1 MSSSSSGP
9 VSAYRLD
16 ELGWL
21 QFDRLC
27 ALLIEAEAGVRDLDW
42 NGASDT
48 WCMTTVQE
56 PIVVGSRGS
65 RMDGPVT
72 IAAFW
77 IPDDAPPGAR
87 LSELAVRMASMLDAS
102 GDSGSAQV
110 LVLTNLETVRVDT
123 VFRAQAFVRQ
133 RRLVVMGAGEIGAS
147 LDRHPGLRSALP
159 SVLGLR
165 DLRPLID
172 ADVLGRSSLDLERA
186 QELARVFWPT
196 RAYDRARL
204 VLEAHRFV
212 VLTGPPEMGKTA
224 IAQMLAL
231 AKMTDGWEVHECT
244 DPDQVWRLF
253 DRERR
258 QVFVADDAFGS
269 TEYRPDSAERWA
281 LALGRLLGAL
291 DANHWL
297 IWTSRPAPLK
307 AGLRRVQREQG
318 AERFPT
324 PGEVLVD
331 ASDLDLQEKT
341 LILYRHA
348 KAHGMS
354 GAGRTLL
361 RSAGVSI
368 VEHPHFTPERIR
380 RFITDR
386 VSELPD
392 LAAHGPELDVL
403 LLVVHEL
410 ASPTDA
416 MRTSFNALATEH
428 RDLLVALL
436 DAPAGL
442 IDERELAATV
452 RRHRSGG
459 LSLPPGELIDR
470 LTDHFVRVTPFG
482 IGWVHPSWRD
492 LVIEQLRADESA
504 RQRFLA
510 QCGVDGVT
518 LALSQEGGGSGE
530 RNLPL
535 LETDADWDH
544 LGDRMPDLIRELEPR
559 DLSRVLLTLDTA
571 LDSIEDRTQLREAQ
585 NLAVH
590 LLNATRRMWNQ
601 TGETLPAFLLGGWFR
616 VSKHLTDD
624 IERPTISPTW
634 VELHPGF
641 LLMEQPDR
649 DELLRTD
656 EWLAFAQMLLE
667 YDVGVLMELG
677 FFARD
682 RDLLESLVTSLPQ
695 VAASQPDLRP
705 LSESVL
711 KRIEELVPALA
722 ERARSAFTSAGYAE
736 ELETSRWWVPHDIA
750 APPSTESVTAKTDFT
765 RDDVDR
771 VLSDL

>member
-1 MSSSSSGP
+1 MSSSSPGAVP
-9 VSAYRLD
+9 AYRLD
-16 ELGWL
+16 QLGWL

-27 ALLIEAEAGVRDLDW
+27 ALVIEAETGIGDLDW
-42 NGASDT
+42 IGASDT
-48 WCMTTVQE
+48 WCVTTV
-56 PIVVGSRGS
+56 PGPVVIGSRHS
-65 RMDGPVT
+65 RMEGPVT
-72 IAAFW
+72 VAAFW
-77 IPDDAPPGAR
+77 VADDAPVGAR
-87 LSELAVRMASMLDAS
+87 LSDLAVRMASMLDAS
-102 GDSGSAQV
+102 DDSGSAQV
-110 LVLTNLETVRVDT
+110 LVLTNLETARVDT
-123 VFRAQAFVRQ
+123 IFRAQAFVHQ
-133 RRLVVMGAGEIGAS
+133 RRLVAMGAGEIGAS
-147 LDRHPGLRSALP
+147 LDRHPSLRATLP
-159 SVLGLR
+159 SLLGLR
-165 DLRPLID
+165 DLGPLID
-172 ADVLGRSSLDLERA
+172 TDVAGRSSLDLERA

-196 RAYDRARL
+196 RAYDRARS
-204 VLEAHRFV
+204 VLETHRFV

-244 DPDQVWRLF
+244 DPDQVWRVF

-341 LILYRHA
+341 LILFRHA
-348 KAHGMS
+348 KAHGVD

-380 RFITDR
+380 RFISDR
-386 VSELPD
+386 VTELPD
-392 LAAHGPELDVL
+392 LAANGSELDVL
-403 LLVVHEL
+403 LLVVDEL
-410 ASPTDA
+410 ASPTEA
-416 MRTSFNALATEH
+416 MRTSFNALAPEH

-452 RRHRSGG
+452 RRHHSGG

-470 LTDHFVRVTPFG
+470 LTDHFVRVTPLG
-482 IGWVHPSWRD
+482 IDWVHPSWRD
-492 LVIEQLRADESA
+492 LVIEQLRADDSA
-504 RQRFLA
+504 RQRFIA
-510 QCGVDGVT
+510 HCGIDGVT
-518 LALSQEGGGSGE
+518 LALSQEGGRSGE
-530 RNLPL
+530 RSLPL
-535 LETDADWDH
+535 LETDTDWDC
-544 LGDRMPDLIRELEPR
+544 LGDRMAGIVRELEPR
-559 DLSRVLLTLDTA
+559 DLSRLLLTLDAA
-571 LDSIEDRTQLREAQ
+571 LDSTRDPTQLREAE

-590 LLNATRRMWNQ
+590 LLEATRRMWNQ
-601 TGETLPAFLLGGWFR
+601 AGEALPAFLLGAWFR
-616 VSKHLTDD
+616 VSKHLADD
-624 IERPTISPTW
+624 MERPTVSTTW

-641 LLMEQPDR
+641 SFIEHPDR

-656 EWLAFAQMLLE
+656 EWLAFAQTLLE
-667 YDVGVLMELG
+667 YDIGVLTELG

-682 RDLLESLVTSLPQ
+682 RDLLESLVVSLPQ

-705 LSESVL
+705 LADSVL
-711 KRIEELVPALA
+711 KRIEELAPELA
-722 ERARSAFTSAGYAE
+722 ERARRAFTIAGYAE
-736 ELETSRWWVPHDIA
+736 EFEASRWWVPHDIA
-750 APPSTESVTAKTDFT
+750 TPPSSEPVTTKADFT
-765 RDDVDR
+765 RHDVDR